1 MNKFLVKAAKIT
13 GLKWSPCSWSRN
25 ARDNL
30 RSGYQEKKMIE
41 IDVDVPCLNTN
52 KMYWQEVKLKWRN
65 CYVFRQQHPYVAWDS
80 GKEGTT
86 RTGNQEQEPFK
97 AQANFLMK
105 FTLTWCLIC
114 LSYYRL
120 VLDFKR
126 TASCFYKLAN
136 RVFKI
141 SHHFYTHATQT
152 TFKSSSLHLFP

>member
-1 MNKFLVKAAKIT
+1 MNVLQHTKNERN
-13 GLKWSPCSWSRN
+13 PCRKQNRPDRSY
-25 ARDNL
+25 RDTLL

-105 FTLTWCLIC
+105 FTLTWCLIYTLTAKLKVVSWEIC
-114 LSYYRL
+114 L
-120 VLDFKR
+120 VLLS
-126 TASCFYKLAN
+126 SCFGFQKDG
-136 RVFKI
+136 F
-141 SHHFYTHATQT
+141 
-152 TFKSSSLHLFP
+152 LFL